1 MRAWIAAAA
10 VVAATTAAAQSMK
23 SMDTAIALGDML
35 ASEGPCGLAYD
46 HAAIERHIERHVP
59 ADDMGFA
66 SSLSLMTVGQ
76 AAQIED
82 MSPSAKAAHCAQI
95 RRVARANGF
104 IGG

>member
-1 MRAWIAAAA
+1 MRIWIVAAAA
-10 VVAATTAAAQSMK
+10 VVATGAAAQSMK
-23 SMDTAIALGDML
+23 SMNTAMELGGML
-35 ASEGPCGLAYD
+35 ASEEPCGLAYD
-46 HAAIERHIERHVP
+46 HAAIERYIEQHVP

-66 SSLSLMTVGQ
+66 STLSLMTAGQ
-76 AAQIED
+76 AVQIED